1 MLLIGDLTKM
11 GFCMDYLLKYHKGPK
26 LIKIPEKANVTVLQ
40 PEAMPVRGTLSN
52 MTDLALQN
60 ARFIPQLRKKNPSS
74 IAIVIPD
81 ETQPAPVE
89 TLLPNII
96 QQLFH
101 ALPSLDPPAVT
112 IIIGNG
118 LQPPPNPE
126 MIDKILS
133 LNMVRSCNVV
143 THAARDA
150 RMKDFGITRRGTPVR
165 INAAF
170 GEADFKM
177 VIGLIEPHQYFGF
190 TGGSK
195 EAVIGCGSADS
206 IRHNHRLIQEKPNHR
221 WHLGGHPMREDLD
234 EAGRMIGIDFAINVV
249 LNTDKQVVRILA
261 GEPDV
266 VLQQGA
272 ETCAAVH
279 GLELGK
285 KFDIILASCAG
296 YPKDISAYQAQKSFG
311 LVSHAVKEGGKIL
324 LLVAFRKGFS
334 EEVYFDYVCPL
345 AEPEAVMND
354 FNNFGYTMGAR
365 KADLFGG
372 MRANYQASDFDD
384 LDSEIMRNC
393 HLRAA
398 DPSTII
404 EEWVD
409 DFKGTPEVAVIPHAA
424 TTYFFNSDDQ

>member
-1 MLLIGDLTKM
+1 ME
-11 GFCMDYLLKYHKGPK
+11 YPLKYHKGLK
-26 LIKIPEKANVTVLQ
+26 RIKIPEKARVTVLL
-40 PEAMPVRGTLSN
+40 PNAMPVRETLLS
-52 MTDLALQN
+52 MLDLALYN
-60 ARFIPQLRKKNPSS
+60 ARFIAQLRRKNPSS
-74 IAIVIPD
+74 IAIIIPD
-81 ETQPAPVE
+81 ETQPVPVE
-89 TLLPNII
+89 ALLLNII

-101 ALPSLDPPAVT
+101 ALPHIEPPAVT

-118 LQPPPNPE
+118 LQPPPNRE
-126 MIDKILS
+126 MIDKLLS
-133 LNMVRSCNVV
+133 SSMIRSCNVIA
-143 THAARDA
+143 HAARSA

-177 VIGLIEPHQYFGF
+177 VIGLIEPHQYLGF
-190 TGGSK
+190 SGGSK
-195 EAVIGCGSADS
+195 EAVIGCGAVDS
-206 IRHNHRLIQEKPNHR
+206 IQHNHQLIQEKPTHR

-234 EAGRMIGIDFAINVV
+234 EAGRMVGIDFAVNVV
-249 LNTDKQVVRILA
+249 LNSDEQVVRVVA
-261 GEPDV
+261 GAPDV
-266 VLQQGA
+266 VLEQGA
-272 ETCAAVH
+272 ETCAALY

-285 KFDIILASCAG
+285 KFDIILASCADC
-296 YPKDISAYQAQKSFG
+296 PKDMCTYQAQKSFS

-334 EEVYFDYVCPL
+334 EGVYFDYVCPL
-345 AEPEAVMND
+345 AEPEAVMHD
-354 FNNFGYTMGAR
+354 FTNLGYTMGAP

-372 MRANYQASDFDD
+372 MRLNYKTSDFND

-398 DPSTII
+398 DPSSII

-424 TTYFFNSDDQ
+424 TTFFYNGDRQ

>member
-1 MLLIGDLTKM
+1 M
-11 GFCMDYLLKYHKGPK
+11 KYHKGLK
-26 LIKIPEKANVTVLQ
+26 LIQIPEKANVTVLQ
-40 PEAMPVRGTLSN
+40 PAAMPVRGTISD
-52 MTDLALQN
+52 MMGLALQN
-60 ARFIPQLRKKNPSS
+60 ARFIAQLRKKNPSR

-81 ETQPAPVE
+81 GTQTVPVE
-89 TLLPNII
+89 ALLPIII

-101 ALPSLDPPAVT
+101 ALPRLEPPAVT

-118 LQPPPNPE
+118 LQPPPNRE

-133 LNMVRSCNVV
+133 SSLVRSCNVLSHV
-143 THAARDA
+143 ASDSRI
-150 RMKDFGITRRGTPVR
+150 KDFGITQRGTPVR

-170 GEADFKM
+170 GESDFKM
-177 VIGLIEPHQYFGF
+177 VLGLIEPHQYFGF

-206 IRHNHRLIQEKPNHR
+206 IRHNHRLIQAKPAYR
-221 WHLGGHPMREDLD
+221 WHLGGHPMRIDLD

-249 LNTDKQVVRILA
+249 LNTEKQVVRVLA

-272 ETCAAVH
+272 ETCAAVY
-279 GLELGK
+279 GIELEK

-296 YPKDISAYQAQKSFG
+296 YPKDIIAYQAQKSFS

-324 LLVAFRKGFS
+324 LLVAFSEGFG
-334 EEVYFDYVCPL
+334 EDIYFDYVCPFV
-345 AEPEAVMND
+345 EPEAVMKD
-354 FNNFGYTMGAR
+354 FSNFGYTMGAR
-365 KADLFGG
+365 KADIFGG
-372 MRANYQASDFDD
+372 MRVNYKASDFDD
-384 LDSEIMRNC
+384 LDSGIMRHC

-398 DPSTII
+398 DPSTIM

-409 DFKGTPEVAVIPHAA
+409 AFEGTPEVAVIPHAA
-424 TTYFFNSDDQ
+424 TTYFLNSDHQ